1 MSIKNIDDCYKHFHF
16 DRLKTNE
23 VLTLNIATIRSL
35 IRMTWNFA
43 VAAERARVKQEAK
56 TTPTDRRQ

>member
-1 MSIKNIDDCYKHFHF
+1 MTIKSIDDCYRHFRF

-43 VAAERARVKQEAK
+43 VAAERARAKAEAK
-56 TTPTDRRQ
+56 NTPTDRRP

>member
-1 MSIKNIDDCYKHFHF
+1 MPTPRTLDDVYRHFRF

-23 VLTLNIATIRSL
+23 VLTLNISTIRSL

-43 VAAERARVKQEAK
+43 TAAERARVKAENQ
-56 TTPTDRRQ
+56 TTDRRP